1 MTTAGIFLLPNAT
14 CFVELAVCLILVFVL
29 AQYVLPV
36 LNKAVTDR
44 QEQIRSSM
52 EAAERARTDAAAAD
66 DERRAALETAR
77 QQAREIVATANR
89 TAAQV
94 LADSQTTA
102 RTEYERIVDSADA
115 EVQLARQRAVDEA
128 ATRLGEL
135 VLEVVERVI
144 GREIDAEAHRDLI
157 DVAVTALNAEGRG
170 GAAAAGA
177 ETRP

>member
-14 CFVELAVCLILVFVL
+14 FFVELVVFLIIVFVL
-29 AQYVLPV
+29 AKYVLPP
-36 LNKAVTDR
+36 LNKAVTQR

-52 EAAERARTDAAAAD
+52 EAAERARTDAAQAD
-66 DERRAALETAR
+66 DERRAALEGAR
-77 QQAREIVATANR
+77 QQAREILATANK

-94 LADSQTTA
+94 VVDSQTTA
-102 RTEYERIVDSADA
+102 RAEYERIVDSADA

-157 DVAVTALNAEGRG
+157 DEAVTALNAEGRG
-170 GAAAAGA
+170 GATAAGA